1 MITSLNPINQEFIDN
16 LNRVIDR
23 LNTDQLDISS
33 GVRMRQVSNSPDQV
47 SSLLQARAALSASQ
61 QISTNLGNVKTEVD
75 TSEQALEGVVQLFD
89 QVQTIGAQGAT
100 GTQTAAARATLATQL
115 QSLEQQF
122 VGAANTSIEGR
133 FLFSGDADQT
143 AAYTYDVTQANPV
156 SAYLG
161 SASTRVALHPNGT
174 TFPVALTAQQIFDSS
189 DPTTNV
195 FGAINGLVT
204 ALNNNDQTAIQ
215 TSVNGLGKVAE
226 YLNQQLAFYGNTQNQ
241 VAAATNYAQTQQVG
255 IQAQI
260 GNLQDTDM
268 TAAILDL
275 TQAQTQMQASLQS
288 RGQIPKTT
296 LFDFLA

>member
-215 TSVNGLGKVAE
+215 TSVNGLGKVAQ

-268 TAAILDL
+268 AAAILDL

>member
-215 TSVNGLGKVAE
+215 TSVNGMGKVAQ